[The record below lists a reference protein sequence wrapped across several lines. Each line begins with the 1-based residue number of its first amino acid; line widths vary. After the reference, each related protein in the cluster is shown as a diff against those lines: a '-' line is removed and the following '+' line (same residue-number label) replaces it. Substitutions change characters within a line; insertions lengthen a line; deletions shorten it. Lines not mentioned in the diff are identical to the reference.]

1 MRHLV
6 HLRSLAPNLI
16 GVLSLNILPLPRLV
30 VGYSISSLS
39 ISSESHSGTSSTA
52 KITAQAIFICS
63 IQNKSLPLHRNTK
76 STKVMSK
83 SHHEISN
90 LSSCMYHILCV
101 LGLTFLFS
109 SCGWQEAKEVIA
121 VADSL
126 NRAEHVIYDDTAAL
140 GRTIRSLDN
149 PLGRLLMSN
158 TLGKAYYY
166 MGRNLEDNYQQIA
179 AAAECYIEADRLEID
194 DPIYRG
200 RVNSCMGYI
209 CAQNNNDSLALVFYE
224 RASEDF
230 KESKNEWRY
239 AQMLLTVAHHH
250 INLHQFLMADS
261 LLQVAQLY
269 QLDSAYQAR
278 YYETTGLFFYELHQ
292 YDSALVYFKRGLNYW
307 QSEEEKC
314 FSYLKQVQ
322 IYLKFNVLEEAL
334 PYAQLIIEHSDN
346 PNYLVNAYYC
356 LMLEAN
362 TRNDVQSLNQYSHI
376 RTDVQRLLSQGMVKD
391 AEAMPI
397 LEEYLKNPHP
407 LRWVWIMFPTIILLC
422 ILFAIGI
429 WIYRKRSRSANEQ
442 LDVLSTHIRTQEEDI
457 MHQQSLLEFE
467 KGLTE
472 IMNKYHSP
480 RNQWRNYS
488 ILRKNIAPWLRNW
501 TAKLDMLP
509 LSEQEKIFCTISLI
523 YPNLTDIEIAEYMC
537 YARGSIRV
545 LKNRILK
552 KLGISSA
559 EFSTFLHNLSNC
571 K

>member
-1 MRHLV
+1 MLSRVSNILHPIRMVCIFALCC
-6 HLRSLAPNLI
+6 
-16 GVLSLNILPLPRLV
+16 VLSAC
-30 VGYSISSLS
+30 
-39 ISSESHSGTSSTA
+39 H
-52 KITAQAIFICS
+52 
-63 IQNKSLPLHRNTK
+63 
-76 STKVMSK
+76 
-83 SHHEISN
+83 
-90 LSSCMYHILCV
+90 
-101 LGLTFLFS
+101 
-109 SCGWQEAKEVIA
+109 WQEARQVIA

-126 NRAEHVIYDDTAAL
+126 DQAEHVIYDDTAAL
-140 GRTIRSLDN
+140 SKAIHCLDN
-149 PLGRLLMSN
+149 PFGRVLMSN

-166 MGRNLEDNYQQIA
+166 MGRNYSLSNQIA
-179 AAAECYIEADRLEID
+179 EAAGCYIEADRLQID
-194 DPIYRG
+194 DPICRG
-200 RVNSCMGYI
+200 RVNSNMAYI
-209 CAQNNNDSLALVFYE
+209 CAQNNNDSLALTFYE
-224 RASEDF
+224 RASYNFEGSSND
-230 KESKNEWRY
+230 WLY
-239 AQMLLTVAHHH
+239 AQSLLNLCEIN
-250 INLHQFLMADS
+250 INLHNYIIADN
-261 LLQVAQLY
+261 LLQITQTN
-269 QLDSAYQAR
+269 QLDSVYQAR
-278 YYETTGLFFYELHQ
+278 YYETKGLYFYEQQQ
-292 YDSALVYFKRGLNYW
+292 YDSALIYFKQGLNYW
-307 QSEEEKC
+307 QSETDKC
-314 FSYLKQVQ
+314 FSYLKMMQTYHLGN
-322 IYLKFNVLEEAL
+322 ISIDSAVL
-334 PYAQLIIEHSDN
+334 YAHKLVLISHN
-346 PNYLVNAYYC
+346 PNYISNAYYC
-356 LMLEAN
+356 LMQDAKAHNNTSLLSLYAHSREDAN
-362 TRNDVQSLNQYSHI
+362 RLLNQTISVY
-376 RTDVQRLLSQGMVKD
+376 
-391 AEAMPI
+391 AEATPK
-397 LEEYLKNPHP
+397 LEDYLQNPHP

>member
-1 MRHLV
+1 M
-6 HLRSLAPNLI
+6 
-16 GVLSLNILPLPRLV
+16 
-30 VGYSISSLS
+30 
-39 ISSESHSGTSSTA
+39 
-52 KITAQAIFICS
+52 
-63 IQNKSLPLHRNTK
+63 HRNTK
-76 STKVMSK
+76 STKAMSK
-83 SHHEISN
+83 SHHEILH

-101 LGLTFLFS
+101 VGLVFILS
-109 SCGWQEAKEVIA
+109 SCHWREAKEVIA
-121 VADSL
+121 TADSL
-126 NRAEHVIYDDTAAL
+126 DQTKHVIYDDTAAL
-140 GRTIRSLDN
+140 GRTIRCLDN
-149 PLGRLLMSN
+149 PFGRVLMSN

-166 MGRNLEDNYQQIA
+166 MGRNYSLSNQIA
-179 AAAECYIEADRLEID
+179 EAAGCYIKADRLQID

-200 RVNSCMGYI
+200 RINSCMGYI
-209 CAQNNNDSLALVFYE
+209 CAQNNNDSLALTFYE
-224 RASEDF
+224 RASRDF
-230 KESKNEWRY
+230 QESDNEWRY
-239 AQMLLTVAHHH
+239 AQSLLDRIEFNVKLL
-250 INLHQFLMADS
+250 NYFVADS
-261 LLQVAQLY
+261 LLQITQSY
-269 QLDSAYQAR
+269 QLDSSYQAR
-278 YYETTGLFFYELHQ
+278 YYETKGLYFYEQQQ
-292 YDSALVYFKRGLNYW
+292 YDSALIYFKQGLNYW
-307 QSEEEKC
+307 QSETDKC
-314 FSYLKQVQ
+314 FSYLKIMQTYHLGNISIDSV
-322 IYLKFNVLEEAL
+322 VL
-334 PYAQLIIEHSDN
+334 YAHKLVLISHN
-346 PNYLVNAYYC
+346 PNYISNAYYC
-356 LMLEAN
+356 LMQDAKAHNNTSLLSLYAHSREDAN
-362 TRNDVQSLNQYSHI
+362 RLLNQTISVY
-376 RTDVQRLLSQGMVKD
+376 
-391 AEAMPI
+391 AEATPK
-397 LEEYLKNPHP
+397 LEDYLQNPHP

>member
-1 MRHLV
+1 MVCIFALCC
-6 HLRSLAPNLI
+6 
-16 GVLSLNILPLPRLV
+16 VLSAC
-30 VGYSISSLS
+30 
-39 ISSESHSGTSSTA
+39 H
-52 KITAQAIFICS
+52 
-63 IQNKSLPLHRNTK
+63 
-76 STKVMSK
+76 
-83 SHHEISN
+83 
-90 LSSCMYHILCV
+90 
-101 LGLTFLFS
+101 
-109 SCGWQEAKEVIA
+109 WQEARQVIA

-126 NRAEHVIYDDTAAL
+126 DQAEHVIYDDTAAL
-140 GRTIRSLDN
+140 SKAIRCMDN
-149 PLGRLLMSN
+149 PFGRVLMSN

-166 MGRNLEDNYQQIA
+166 MGRNYSLSNQIA
-179 AAAECYIEADRLEID
+179 EAAGCYIEADRLQID
-194 DPIYRG
+194 DPICRG
-200 RVNSCMGYI
+200 RVNSNMAYI
-209 CAQNNNDSLALVFYE
+209 CAQNNNDSLALTFYE
-224 RASEDF
+224 RASYNFEGSSND
-230 KESKNEWRY
+230 WLY
-239 AQMLLTVAHHH
+239 AQSLLNLCEIN
-250 INLHQFLMADS
+250 INLHNYIIADN
-261 LLQVAQLY
+261 LLQITQTN
-269 QLDSAYQAR
+269 QLDSVYQAR
-278 YYETTGLFFYELHQ
+278 YYETCGLYHYEQQQ
-292 YDSALVYFKRGLNYW
+292 YDSALIYFKQGLNYW
-307 QSEEEKC
+307 QSETDKC
-314 FSYLKQVQ
+314 FSYLKIMQTYHLGN
-322 IYLKFNVLEEAL
+322 ISIDSAVL
-334 PYAQLIIEHSDN
+334 YAHKLVLISHN
-346 PNYLVNAYYC
+346 PNYISNAYYC
-356 LMLEAN
+356 LMQDAKAHNNTSLLSLYAHSREDAN
-362 TRNDVQSLNQYSHI
+362 RLLNQTISVY
-376 RTDVQRLLSQGMVKD
+376 
-391 AEAMPI
+391 AEATPK
-397 LEEYLKNPHP
+397 LEDYLQNPHP